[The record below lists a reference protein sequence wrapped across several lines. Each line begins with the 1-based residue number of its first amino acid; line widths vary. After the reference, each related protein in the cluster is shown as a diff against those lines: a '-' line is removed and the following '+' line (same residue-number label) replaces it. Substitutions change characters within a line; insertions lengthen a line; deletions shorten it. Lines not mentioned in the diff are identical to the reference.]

1 MGRSKN
7 KFKLSSADGERERK
21 MSLYISKEH
30 PERKKG
36 KNLGT
41 STFSP
46 CRSRSSEPP
55 REEGREKQ
63 FQNKVGEPGTAV
75 TMGTSAENLS
85 RVLGIRRTSSVS

>member
-1 MGRSKN
+1 MGKSKK

-41 STFSP
+41 
-46 CRSRSSEPP
+46 
-55 REEGREKQ
+55 
-63 FQNKVGEPGTAV
+63 
-75 TMGTSAENLS
+75 TSDEFGQLKT
-85 RVLGIRRTSSVS
+85 R